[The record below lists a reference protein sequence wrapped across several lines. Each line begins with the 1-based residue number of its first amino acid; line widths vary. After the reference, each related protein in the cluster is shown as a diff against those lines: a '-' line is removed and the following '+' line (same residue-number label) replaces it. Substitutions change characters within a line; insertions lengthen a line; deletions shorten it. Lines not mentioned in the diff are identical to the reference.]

1 MVRRSIV
8 RGVGCAMV
16 AWAVAATSLAAP
28 KLEVKPE
35 VFDWGRQA
43 KNAGTYEYVFNLKNA
58 GDAVLKI
65 EEVRPGCGCTTAAIA
80 KKELA
85 PGEAV
90 ELKGVLNVAG
100 SEGAISKAI
109 FVRTNDPGNN
119 NRVLLLKL
127 AVPFTQTGVR
137 LNPRNGHSIAQR
149 QGPDWLAFVTV
160 ENCDAT
166 GDVSVTNIVLP
177 DGWKV
182 RDRVP
187 FKVLPETRFTVT
199 FMRSAADAPAFKD
212 LPFSISTDHKV
223 NAEFKGTISSPVT
236 PTVTA
241 TATGQVNVGTSVPV
255 PAVGGIVVPNPAG
268 GVSSK
273 AVSADATK
281 PEAAKK

>member
-1 MVRRSIV
+1 MVKCSIV
-8 RGVGCAMV
+8 QGVGCVMI
-16 AWAVAATSLAAP
+16 AWAVAGTAWAAP

-43 KNAGTYEYVFNLKNA
+43 KNAGAYEYVFNLKNA

-85 PGEAV
+85 PEEAV
-90 ELKGVLNVAG
+90 ELKGVLNIAG

-127 AVPFTQTGVR
+127 TVPFTQTGVR

-149 QGPDWLAFVTV
+149 QGQEWLAFITV

-166 GDVSVTNIVLP
+166 GDVSITKVTLP

-182 RDRVP
+182 RDTVP
-187 FKVLPETRFTVT
+187 FKVLPETRFTMT
-199 FMRSAADAPAFKD
+199 LMRSAADAPEFKD
-212 LPFSISTDHKV
+212 LPFGILTDHKV
-223 NAEFKGTISSPVT
+223 NGEFNGTISSPVT

-241 TATGQVNVGTSVPV
+241 TATGQVKVGMSVPV
-255 PAVGGIVVPNPAG
+255 PAAGGVVVPSAAG
-268 GVSSK
+268 NVSSK

-281 PEAAKK
+281 PEATKK